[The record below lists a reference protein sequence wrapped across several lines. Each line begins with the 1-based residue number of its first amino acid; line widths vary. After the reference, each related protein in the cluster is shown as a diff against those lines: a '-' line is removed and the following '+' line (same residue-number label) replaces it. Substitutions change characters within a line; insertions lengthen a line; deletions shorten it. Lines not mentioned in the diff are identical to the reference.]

1 MEFKPSTWRDIERY
15 FLGTWIKLEE
25 LGDTLLSIT
34 RVREDRVT
42 GVTDSDQD
50 FVLELHEDQPYNV
63 DYVLPNRAVFQFG
76 NRAAMIRRIPAKQY
90 RRGLCSENTQVIFV
104 DSGGQV
110 ELNKQVLQAYTNK
123 AAYCSFDEAFN
134 SKGDKRLTTAL
145 SPRMWASRKAG
156 SISVD
161 TTLVAVFDRKTNK
174 IEVLKKQFIPE
185 ITRHARAFGDTMEI
199 V

>member
-110 ELNKQVLQAYTNK
+110 ELNKRVLQAYTNK

-161 TTLVAVFDRKTNK
+161 AMLVAVFDRKTNK

-199 V
+199 F